1 MSEHDDFADASDAD
15 FGVVSESAFERR
27 EPAGADVKA
36 RPSLSLAEDAEGYE
50 SLDSADAPA
59 DDMANHLTGGEKGGI
74 PIEDAQAVRHP
85 DGGNKSPLSDVVSSL
100 PLAGETVAFTG
111 TLASMVHRAAAQ
123 LVEQYGGRA
132 TQSVSGSTTML
143 VIGEEGWP
151 LDADGKTS
159 QKLQQISQMIADGL
173 DVRIVAESD
182 WLQLLGLD
190 EHREEI
196 RRAHTPAMLS
206 RLLDIPVRLIRR
218 WARLGLI
225 RPVRR
230 ICRLPYFDYR
240 EVASARRLASLLEEG
255 VSAATIEKSLTE
267 LRHTVSGTERSIAQL
282 NLLVQDDKIL
292 MRDDRGVLNP
302 RTGQRFLDF
311 EGPGT
316 LSVFSPEDSAQNE
329 HGFDQESHPVSIPF
343 RAPDQQAADRS
354 MSDWNAE
361 EWFHEGCRLTEE
373 QELESAI
380 NAFRNA
386 LSLLGSEHASVRHG
400 VNSVDDD
407 SLTLF
412 PDPADVNFH
421 LADALYRAHRVEA
434 AIERYYCAIEVAP
447 DFIEAWTQL
456 GCLQS
461 EQQQYQNAEQSL
473 LTAISI
479 HPSNPDA
486 LLHYAQLLDNTG
498 RPADAVSYWKQYLQ
512 FDSRGPWAEHARNRI
527 AEFSGVA
534 VDHEHT
540 S

>member
-1 MSEHDDFADASDAD
+1 MTESEDFADAEDAD

-27 EPAGADVKA
+27 EPRGAGGTEEFSGPTSEMSQTTAEEQDC
-36 RPSLSLAEDAEGYE
+36 SLVTGSSGFTEHR
-50 SLDSADAPA
+50 SA
-59 DDMANHLTGGEKGGI
+59 
-74 PIEDAQAVRHP
+74 
-85 DGGNKSPLSDVVSSL
+85 VVESSL

-111 TLASMVHRAAAQ
+111 TLASMVHKAAFQ

-132 TQSVSGSTTML
+132 THSVSGSTTLL

-151 LDADGKTS
+151 LESDGKTS
-159 QKLQQISQMIADGL
+159 QKLQQVTQMIADGAQ
-173 DVRIVAESD
+173 VRIIAESD
-182 WLQLLGLD
+182 WLQFLGLD
-190 EHREEI
+190 DHREEI

-225 RPVRR
+225 KPVRR

-240 EVASARRLASLLEEG
+240 EVAGARRLALLLEEG
-255 VSAATIEKSLTE
+255 VSAATLEKSLSE
-267 LRHTVSGTERSIAQL
+267 LCHTVAGADRSIAQL

-311 EGPGT
+311 DQPGS
-316 LSVFSPEDSAQNE
+316 LSVFQPPDETDAADGADS
-329 HGFDQESHPVSIPF
+329 DLHPVSVPF
-343 RAPDQQAADRS
+343 RTDSGHVDDRS

-386 LSLLGSEHASVRHG
+386 LSLLGSEQASVRMG
-400 VNSVDDD
+400 VHPVHED

-421 LADALYRAHRVEA
+421 LADALYRANRIDA
-434 AIERYYCAIEVAP
+434 AIERYYCAIEAAP

-461 EQQQYQNAEQSL
+461 EQKQYQPAEQSL

-479 HPSNPDA
+479 HPNNPDA
-486 LLHYAQLLDNTG
+486 LLHYAQLLDQTG
-498 RPADAVSYWKQYLQ
+498 RPTDAVPYWTQYLQ
-512 FDSRGPWAEHARNRI
+512 FDSRGPWAEHARDRI
-527 AEFSGVA
+527 SAARPA
-534 VDHEHT
+534 VLD
-540 S
+540 

>member
-1 MSEHDDFADASDAD
+1 MSELGDGADGDEVD
-15 FGVVSESAFERR
+15 FGVVAESAFERR
-27 EPAGADVKA
+27 EPLGSRSDSSSTDAFRANSEETPSHADSGNA
-36 RPSLSLAEDAEGYE
+36 SDGRSATASTAEPE
-50 SLDSADAPA
+50 
-59 DDMANHLTGGEKGGI
+59 
-74 PIEDAQAVRHP
+74 
-85 DGGNKSPLSDVVSSL
+85 SSL
-100 PLAGETVAFTG
+100 PLVGETIAFTG
-111 TLASMVHRAAAQ
+111 TLASMVHKAAFQ

-132 TQSVSGSTTML
+132 THSVSGSTTML

-151 LDADGKTS
+151 LESDGKTS
-159 QKLQQISQMIADGL
+159 QKLQQVTQMIADGAE
-173 DVRIVAESD
+173 VRIIAESD

-225 RPVRR
+225 KPVRR

-240 EVASARRLASLLEEG
+240 EVASARRLALLLEEG
-255 VSAATIEKSLTE
+255 VSAATLEKSLSE
-267 LRHTVSGTERSIAQL
+267 LRHTLAGADRSIAQL

-311 EGPGT
+311 DGPGP
-316 LSVFSPEDSAQNE
+316 LAVFQPPDDSNGHAEPES
-329 HGFDQESHPVSIPF
+329 ESLPISIPF
-343 RAPDQQAADRS
+343 RTEAVGPADRS

-373 QELESAI
+373 HELESAI

-386 LSLLGSEHASVRHG
+386 LSLLGSEQASVRLG
-400 VNSVDDD
+400 INTADED

-421 LADALYRAHRVEA
+421 LADALYRANRIDA
-434 AIERYYCAIEVAP
+434 AVERYYCAIEVAP

-461 EQQQYQNAEQSL
+461 ELKQFGQAEQSL

-479 HPSNPDA
+479 HPNNPDA
-486 LLHYAQLLDNTG
+486 LLHYAQLLDRTG
-498 RPADAVSYWKQYLQ
+498 RSADAVQYWAQYLQ
-512 FDSRGPWAEHARNRI
+512 FDSRGPWAEHARNQI
-527 AEFSGVA
+527 ATAQPAEI
-534 VDHEHT
+534 E
-540 S
+540 